1 MPRAKTK
8 TSDELNQYKQEFAK
22 KNYKRVPLDM
32 PIEDY
37 EQLKAYCDKK
47 GIGVNPFIKQAIKDK
62 MSE

>member
-8 TSDELNQYKQEFAK
+8 TNDELNQYKQEFAK